1 MAIPKVLG
9 TETEFGILIR
19 HSPEFNPSLA
29 SALVVNSV
37 GRIRG
42 RFSWSYD
49 SEQPRADAR
58 ETMIEAFQPDYEAT
72 AVNTVLGNGARFYVD
87 HAHPEYSSPEAADPR
102 TAALYDVAGEEVC
115 RIAMASASKLL
126 GEGEEL
132 ALYKNNSD
140 GKGNSYGYH
149 ENVLL
154 SRALPFAHIIE
165 ALPGFL
171 VSRQLISGSGKI
183 GGEAGHGD
191 VDYQLTQ
198 RADFFEVVV
207 GLETT
212 LKRPIVNTRD
222 EPHADNRYRRLHVI
236 FGDANRSEVQ
246 TYVKLGSLAL
256 FLAALEDDAL
266 PEDLH
271 LEDPVGSAR
280 EVSRDLSLSRRLRLE
295 GGKRLSAL
303 QMQWQYH
310 EWLTKY
316 AEEVQLDWAPDLLEE
331 WGSLL
336 ADLERGPAA
345 VADRLDWAAKL
356 RLFTRAV
363 ERGASWDDA
372 RLATMDLQYHDLR
385 KDRGLYQRLVDRGAM
400 RRMFDDAEVERAT
413 TTPPED
419 TRAYFRGRCIEKFGA
434 DLVSANWDSMIFD
447 DHKGQYRRVPMLD
460 PLRGTRQHVGRLL
473 DEAVDVNALLEGLRG
488 GE

>member
-1 MAIPKVLG
+1 MAVPKVLG

-19 HSPEFNPSLA
+19 HSPDFNPSLA

-37 GRIRG
+37 GQFRG
-42 RFSWSYD
+42 RFSWSTD
-49 SEQPRADAR
+49 TERPRADAR
-58 ETMIEAFQPDYEAT
+58 ETLIEAFQPDYEAA
-72 AVNTVLGNGARFYVD
+72 AVNTVLSNGARFYVD

-115 RIAMASASKLL
+115 RIAMASAAELL
-126 GEGEEL
+126 REGEEL

-154 SRALPFAHIIE
+154 SRSLPFERIIE

-171 VSRQLISGSGKI
+171 VSRQLISGSGKV

-191 VDYQLTQ
+191 VAFQLTQ

-266 PEDLH
+266 PEVPR
-271 LEDPVGSAR
+271 LEDAVGAAR
-280 EVSRDLSLSRRLRLE
+280 KVSRDLALSRVIRLE
-295 GGKRLSAL
+295 GGRRLSAL

-310 EWLTKY
+310 EWLGKY
-316 AEEVQLDWAPDLLEE
+316 AEEADFEWAPALLEE

-336 ADLERGPAA
+336 ADLERGPGA

-356 RLFTRAV
+356 RLFERAV
-363 ERGASWDDA
+363 DRGADWGDA

-385 KDRGLYQRLVDRGAM
+385 NEKGLYQRLLDRGAM
-400 RRMFDDAEVERAT
+400 RRLFTDAEIAAAVR
-413 TTPPED
+413 TPPED
-419 TRAYFRGRCIEKFGA
+419 TRAYFRGRCVEKFGA
-434 DLVSANWDSMIFD
+434 DLVAANWDSMIFD

-473 DEAVDVNALLEGLRG
+473 DEADDVNALLEGLRG